1 MAYMGI
7 PTNPTL
13 SGMAASQ
20 QHPFLAM
27 SNPLALAA
35 ANSAG
40 AVANSAPTIINVGA
54 LMNQKDSRWLQLEV
68 CREYQ
73 RNKCSRSDGECK
85 FAHPPESIEIQN
97 GRVTACYDSIK
108 GRCNREKPPCKYFH
122 PPQHLKDQLLINGRN
137 HLALKNAVLQQYGF
151 VGQQG
156 HHSIRPHMHSMT
168 PPILSP
174 IVSQLS
180 TYPNTHHH
188 QGYVTSNANGHP
200 HLFPLIIS
208 SDPMSAA
215 FPGDPVTSLPS
226 ADHKSSSTQL
236 VTQGSSVLP
245 QGSMIHPHQ
254 LALATNAGMHPN
266 PHHHH
271 HQQQQQQQQ
280 HHQQQQQQQQQQQL
294 QHQHKKPRTDCL
306 ETLSSVPPSKRPA
319 SDKSGT
325 PVFHC
330 GSNAVPISQADE
342 ENLYRASVA
351 STPTTMVAVAAAA
364 AAAAGGLEVGAHR
377 DPNLSSVAAYQQALM
392 QLHQQQPFVPVTYSG
407 PPTISTVPRYH

>member
-108 GRCNREKPPCKYFH
+108 SMMIGLEIYVKPGQGRCNREKPPCKYFH

-226 ADHKSSSTQL
+226 ADHKSSST
-236 VTQGSSVLP
+236 
-245 QGSMIHPHQ
+245 H
-254 LALATNAGMHPN
+254 
-266 PHHHH
+266 
-271 HQQQQQQQQ
+271 
-280 HHQQQQQQQQQQQL
+280 
-294 QHQHKKPRTDCL
+294 
-306 ETLSSVPPSKRPA
+306 
-319 SDKSGT
+319 DKSGT

-392 QLHQQQPFVPVTYSG
+392 QLHQQQPFVPIPVHLQSQLFQGTTNG
-407 PPTISTVPRYH
+407 EPRNRTGDWKQVQEHTDNIHHPTFNFKDIQQS

>member
-168 PPILSP
+168 
-174 IVSQLS
+174 
-180 TYPNTHHH
+180 
-188 QGYVTSNANGHP
+188 
-200 HLFPLIIS
+200 
-208 SDPMSAA
+208 
-215 FPGDPVTSLPS
+215 
-226 ADHKSSSTQL
+226 
-236 VTQGSSVLP
+236 
-245 QGSMIHPHQ
+245 
-254 LALATNAGMHPN
+254 
-266 PHHHH
+266 
-271 HQQQQQQQQ
+271 
-280 HHQQQQQQQQQQQL
+280 
-294 QHQHKKPRTDCL
+294 
-306 ETLSSVPPSKRPA
+306 LSSVPPSKRPA

-392 QLHQQQPFVPVTYSG
+392 QLHQQQPFVPIPVHLQSQLFQGTTNG
-407 PPTISTVPRYH
+407 EPRNRTGDWKQVQEHTDNIHHPTFNFKDIQQS